1 MKLRVLVFSNEEYT
15 RTLLSVVL
23 RERGYDFYLFPKEGT
38 CPLSSHDQCPCPE
51 GYSCAD
57 VIITDVSSKGNKIFE
72 LLEEQKG
79 SGCKIKSF
87 GIISRNWTAETIRFA
102 RDIDCFTFREP
113 FSTSIFEY
121 WLESCEKEVDSDRQL
136 WNWDKSS
143 KSNTD
148 EEL

>member
-1 MKLRVLVFSNEEYT
+1 MKLRVLVFSDEEYT

-23 RERGYDFYLFPKEGT
+23 QERGYEFHLFPKEGT
-38 CPLSSHDQCPCPE
+38 CPLLSNEPCPCPE
-51 GYSCAD
+51 GCSCAD
-57 VIITDVSSKGNKIFE
+57 VIVTNVSSEGNIIFE
-72 LLEEQKG
+72 LIEEQKR

-87 GIISRNWTAETIRFA
+87 GIISSNWTAETIRFA

-121 WLESCEKEVDSDRQL
+121 WLESCEKEVDSDRLL
-136 WNWDKSS
+136 WDWDKFS